1 MYTVCAPSVFSCSSV
16 LRSLYVATY
25 TTPDGRLAGSDGRGG
40 SVGGGGE
47 GGGGDEASGAVGG
60 GGLGGGGL
68 GAHGGGGSSPG
79 GGDAGSV
86 SVNRS
91 AGWFVPLST
100 APDAA
105 SNVHA

>member
-1 MYTVCAPSVFSCSSV
+1 MFFVEVVEGSIHSFILLKHNLT
-16 LRSLYVATY
+16 RHGD
-25 TTPDGRLAGSDGRGG
+25 TTRMLKMHDTNQSKHQPD
-40 SVGGGGE
+40 
-47 GGGGDEASGAVGG
+47 G

-68 GAHGGGGSSPG
+68 GAHGGGGSPG

-91 AGWFVPLST
+91 AGWFVPLSG
-100 APDAA
+100 PDAA